1 MEYYSPIKIIF
12 STEGKDNQEI
22 QHFVYTTFLNDKMIE
37 MGKRLEKVEGRE
49 VSEALYIRKTCRN
62 LVIINNFLYL
72 DSTNANILVVIS
84 YYI

>member
-12 STEGKDNQEI
+12 SMEGKDNHEI
-22 QHFVYTTFLNDKMIE
+22 QHFIYTTFLNDKTIE
-37 MGKRLEKVEGRE
+37 MGKRLEKLEGRE

-72 DSTNANILVVIS
+72 DSTNANILGVIS
-84 YYI
+84 HYI